1 MLTSNFVMR
10 YLYTFVFVV
19 VFAINAFSQSNI
31 DQFSDNQD
39 NFIPTLQELFKSIA
53 DKKYAKEY
61 LEDLTIFWEDTSITV
76 EDKRSI
82 INTCNLMAKKR
93 ARPIPD
99 YITYLST
106 IRDFIKSSSISEDS
120 YKAWNQA
127 IIDLY
132 KKKRYPLRKVN
143 TLLEVTDNLL
153 KQNVIYSTPSTSWKS
168 DNNNWKLI
176 YDKDLIGIFPGL
188 RLTCFSKNDSI
199 HIYDTKGTF
208 NYTTNIWK
216 GDKGKVTWERSGF
229 SADSVYATFDKFQI
243 PFSEDNF
250 ELDTVQ
256 FYNYVYFDKPLSG
269 SLKHKVMNI
278 RNPESAI
285 YPQFLSYQQRFSL
298 DNIHPNINYEGGFAQ
313 NGAKFLGAGTDNKPA
328 KITIMRHDTVF
339 ITATSQYFALRKDQI
354 LSTNTAIKI
363 QLDTGYI
370 YHPGLVF
377 KLMANKNELDL
388 IRNGE
393 GLSVSPYF
401 DTFHNV
407 SIDVELIKWDMDKD
421 YLQLK
426 MLAGA
431 AENHGS
437 FESLSYYRESFYNEL
452 QGMDAIHPLQGLKD
466 CSKMYGGKPFTAYD
480 YAQYMHF
487 PESEIRQQ
495 IIKLSFYGFI
505 GYDVNT
511 DVIEIRQR
519 LYDYLD
525 FRLGIKD
532 YDVIHFNSNTP
543 GRVDNAIM
551 DLKNYDLSI
560 NGVKSISISDNQNV
574 VFFPADEQIL
584 LKRNRNF
591 IFDGALV
598 AGMLN
603 MYGEGFKFDYDK
615 FKIEMKNIDSLRM
628 QVQTGDLDYFG
639 QSQLTYVHNTIE
651 KLSGTLQIDKPDNKS
666 GNKTYSEFPILRS
679 TSDSYVYYDN
689 PSIQNGKYD
698 REKFYFQLDTF
709 SMDSISALSRENFNF
724 KGTFV
729 SNIFPNIEHNLIV
742 RKDYSLGF
750 ITDTPEKGYDI
761 YDHRA
766 TYTAKIDLSNK
777 GLIGDGTLKYLTST
791 SKSKNF
797 TFLPEEAKGQAF
809 AFEVEKRDEGV
820 EYPDVT
826 GNYTKISYKPFQD
839 ILESESQEEAFV
851 MYNKEAQLNGKI
863 FVSSNG
869 ATGKGTFLMPKANIK
884 SPDMTFGGH
893 AMMADSSDFNLVSG
907 DMGDVSFNTTN
918 LISNIDF
925 STRQGK
931 FRSKS
936 GGSAVDFTS
945 NKFISY
951 INEFSWDMD
960 KNNIY
965 MGTKGSKGNRFVSTH
980 RKQDSLDFLVP
991 IARFDVENK
1000 VIYAQE
1006 VKNIKVADANL
1017 LLSSGDVTIRENAE
1031 IDPLDSTVIVL
1042 EDSVVTHKIY
1052 NSHVNIKGKH
1062 EYLGY
1067 GDFDY
1072 INGDGKTEKIQFND
1086 IHVNEDEKTTAEGK
1100 ILEDDLFTF
1109 NKHFT
1114 FKGKT
1119 QLLSGVKDL
1128 TFDGGVQ
1135 MLHQCSGGPQTFTYF
1150 NASIDPNNVLIPI
1163 GEEPVNYDRKNIYRD
1178 FFITKDSSHVYSTFL
1193 QSREDYS
1200 DEPIITANGYLHFN
1214 EGSNAFEIASL
1225 EKINKPDTT
1234 GVLFSYSN
1242 SNCSVLGEGNL
1253 NFGVDLG
1260 EISYKN
1266 SGTILDDPKKDN
1278 IMVTAAMGL
1287 DFFFND
1293 AATNIMVTTIAS
1305 STATDSKISNNTLQ
1319 KRFAEWIGTTE
1330 AKKLVKL
1337 KDTQKEL
1344 PEMIPAMNQMFT
1356 FGNIDWHFDN
1366 VKHQYIADCKADLT
1380 FIKNSVVNKQVDIK
1394 AEITRKRSGNS
1405 IEFLL
1410 QFDKDTWFYFTYKAN
1425 LMQTLSSDQ
1434 AYNSTVQTLDSDER
1448 KQKGKPFSFILSP
1461 TSKLNRFL
1469 KEFDLEPI
1477 KISGGAAGK
1486 EIINSDDE
1494 PDAEAKTED
1503 KQ

>member
-1 MLTSNFVMR
+1 MR
-10 YLYTFVFVV
+10 YLYTFVFVFF
-19 VFAINAFSQSNI
+19 FAVNAFSQSNI
-31 DQFSDNQD
+31 YQFSDNQD
-39 NFIPTLQELFKSIA
+39 QFIPSLEELFKSIS

-76 EDKRSI
+76 EDKRKI
-82 INTCNLMAKKR
+82 INTCNLMAKKK

-99 YITYLST
+99 YVTYLST
-106 IRDFIKSSSISEDS
+106 IRDFINSNTISDES
-120 YKAWNQA
+120 FKAWEQA

-132 KKKRYPLRKVN
+132 KKPRYPLRKIN
-143 TLLEVTDNLL
+143 SLL
-153 KQNVIYSTPSTSWKS
+153 KITNDLLNENVIFSSPSTSWKS

-176 YDKDLIGIFPGL
+176 YDKDLIGIFPNL
-188 RLTCFSKNDSI
+188 TLTCCSKNDSI

-208 NYTTNIWK
+208 NYTSDIWK

-229 SADSVYATFDKFQI
+229 SADSVYATFNKFEI
-243 PFSEDNF
+243 PFSNNKF
-250 ELDTVQ
+250 ELDTVE
-256 FYNYVYFDKPLSG
+256 FFNYIYFNKPLYG
-269 SLKHKVMNI
+269 SLKHKVMNVKG
-278 RNPESAI
+278 PENAI
-285 YPQFLSYQQRFSL
+285 YPQFLSFQQRFNL
-298 DNIHPNINYEGGFAQ
+298 DNIHPDINYEGGFAQ

-354 LSTNTAIKI
+354 LSTNTAVKI
-363 QLDTGYI
+363 RLDTGYI
-370 YHPGLVF
+370 YHPGLEF
-377 KLMANKNELDL
+377 KFMADKNELNL

-407 SIDVELIKWDMDKD
+407 SIDVELIQWDMEKD
-421 YLQLK
+421 YLELK

-431 AENHGS
+431 AENHSS
-437 FESLSYYRESFYNEL
+437 FESLSYFRESFYNQL

-466 CSKMYGGKPFTAYD
+466 CSKLYKGKPFTAYD

-505 GYDVNT
+505 GYNVNT
-511 DVIEIRQR
+511 DEIEIRQR

-525 FRLGIKD
+525 FRLGVKD
-532 YDVIHFNSNTP
+532 YDVIRFNSNTP
-543 GRVDNAIM
+543 GRIDNAIM
-551 DLKNYDLSI
+551 DLKNFDFSI

-574 VFFPADEQIL
+574 VFFPRDEQIL

-591 IFDGALV
+591 VFDGAIV

-603 MYGEGFKFDYDK
+603 MYGQGFKFDYDK
-615 FKIEMKNIDSLRM
+615 FQIDMKNIDSLRM

-651 KLSGTLQIDKPDNKS
+651 KLSGTLQIDQPNNKS
-666 GNKTYSEFPILRS
+666 GNKTFSEFPILRS
-679 TSDSYVYYDN
+679 TSNSYVYYDK
-689 PSIQNGKYD
+689 PEIQNGIYD

-709 SMDSISALSRENFNF
+709 SMDSISALTRENFNF

-729 SNIFPNIEHNLIV
+729 SNIFPNIVHNLTV

-750 ITDTPEKGYDI
+750 ITATPDKGYDI
-761 YDHRA
+761 YDHHA
-766 TYTAKIDLSNK
+766 TYTSKIDLSNK
-777 GLIGDGTLKYLTST
+777 GLTGDGTLKYLTST
-791 SKSKNF
+791 SKSQNF
-797 TFLPEEAKGQAF
+797 TFLPEETLGQAYS
-809 AFEVEKRDEGV
+809 FEIEKQEEGV

-826 GNYTKISYKPFQD
+826 GNYTKISYRPFKD
-839 ILESESQEEAFV
+839 ILESDSQEDPFV
-851 MYNKEAQLNGKI
+851 MYNKEAKLDGKI
-863 FVSSNG
+863 FVSTNG
-869 ATGKGTFLMPKANIK
+869 ATGKGTFNMAKANIK
-884 SPDMTFGGH
+884 SPDMTFGDH
-893 AMMADSSDFNLVSG
+893 TMLADSSDFNLLSG

-936 GGSAVDFTS
+936 GGNVVNFTH

-951 INEFSWDMD
+951 ISEFSWDMD
-960 KNNIY
+960 KNDIY
-965 MGTKGSKGNRFVSTH
+965 MGNKGSKGNRFVSTH

-991 IARFDVENK
+991 IARFEVENNI
-1000 VIYAQE
+1000 IYAQE

-1017 LLSSGDVTIRENAE
+1017 ILSSGDVTIRENAE
-1031 IDPLDSTVIVL
+1031 IDPLDSTLIVL

-1052 NSHVNIKGKH
+1052 DSHVNVKGKN

-1072 INGDGKTEKIQFND
+1072 VNGDGKTEKIHFND
-1086 IHVNEDEKTTAEGK
+1086 IHVNDDKKTTAEGK
-1100 ILEDDLFTF
+1100 ILENDLFTF

-1119 QLLSGVKDL
+1119 QLLSGLKDL

-1135 MLHQCSGGPQTFTYF
+1135 MLHECNGGPQTYTYF
-1150 NASIDPNNVLIPI
+1150 NSSIDPNNVLIPI

-1193 QSREDYS
+1193 QDREDYS

-1214 EGSNAFEIASL
+1214 ETNKAFEIANL
-1225 EKINKPDTT
+1225 EKINNPDTT

-1242 SNCSVLGEGNL
+1242 TTCSVLAEGNL

-1260 EISYKN
+1260 EIAYKN
-1266 SGTILDDPKKDN
+1266 SGTIIDDPKKDN
-1278 IMVTAAMGL
+1278 IMATSAMGL
-1287 DFFFND
+1287 DFFFNE
-1293 AATNIMVTTIAS
+1293 AAVNIMVTTILS
-1305 STATDSKISNNTLQ
+1305 STATESKISNSSLQ
-1319 KRFAEWIGTTE
+1319 KRFAEWIGIQE
-1330 AKKLVKL
+1330 AKKLIKL

-1344 PEMIPAMNQMFT
+1344 PEMIPSMNQMFT
-1356 FGNIDWHFDN
+1356 FGNIDWQFDG
-1366 VKHQYIADCKADLT
+1366 VEHKYIANCKADLT
-1380 FIKNSVVNKQVDIK
+1380 FIKKYVINKKVDIK
-1394 AEITRKRSGNS
+1394 AEITKKRSGNS

-1410 QFDKDTWFYFTYKAN
+1410 QFDKDTWFYFTYKSN
-1425 LMQTLSSDQ
+1425 LMQTLSSDE

-1469 KEFDLEPI
+1469 KKFDLDPI
-1477 KISGGAAGK
+1477 KTSGGAAGQ
-1486 EIINSDDE
+1486 EINNQEEDSDNG
-1494 PDAEAKTED
+1494 AETQD